1 MDFTTSMHIF
11 WAVICVWMAWV
22 AYRVRKN
29 WVSPTR
35 IVMLKEGETLVGVIQ
50 RGHGQYMFVGT
61 ELERYQDTL
70 TLEEIRL
77 LKQELYKGY
86 E

>member
-11 WAVICVWMAWV
+11 WAVICVWIAWT
-22 AYRVRKN
+22 AYRVRKHR
-29 WVSPTR
+29 VSPTQ
-35 IVMLKEGETLVGVIQ
+35 IVMLKEGETLVGVIH
-50 RGHGQYMFVGT
+50 RRHGQYVFVGT
-61 ELERYQDTL
+61 ELERYQDNL
-70 TLEEIRL
+70 TPEEIRL

>member
-1 MDFTTSMHIF
+1 MDFTTSMYIF
-11 WAVICVWMAWV
+11 WAVICLWMAWTAYKMRKDRV
-22 AYRVRKN
+22 APKQ
-29 WVSPTR
+29 
-35 IVMLKEGETLVGVIQ
+35 IVMLREGETLVGVIQ
-50 RGHGQYMFVGT
+50 REHGQCVFIGT